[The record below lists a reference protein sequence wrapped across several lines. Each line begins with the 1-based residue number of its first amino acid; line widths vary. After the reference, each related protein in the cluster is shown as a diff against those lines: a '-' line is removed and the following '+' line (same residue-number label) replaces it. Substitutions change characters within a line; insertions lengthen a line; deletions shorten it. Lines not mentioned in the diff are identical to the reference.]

1 MKYTKIFRQV
11 YEPYLSELG
20 YFWYKK
26 YFIRVDPKQEML
38 SLVCHRNYS
47 QSGPSQYA
55 ISVGAGHLPLGG
67 LDVDKLDLRG
77 FDSVSD
83 ILHREIEL
91 TANRKPVQFTAD
103 DCDEVITREA
113 FEASLNFFLTYCPDI
128 FVVGEMPDNL
138 EVYNRIRDRLI
149 DQGLISEQLTK
160 FGLMPMFEFET
171 YIWTRDYEKA
181 KRFILQYLDHVI
193 SVCDESINNLQQELE
208 YLNGKGSGENFTEYY
223 RELIKKILKNPI
235 KRREYVDMVESQI
248 EYWVK
253 SKIETETFCHKQAE
267 ILKEN
272 PESLRIEIDEL
283 RRSNLIKLKEF
294 ETKSKKKISNNH
306 ISGLDK

>member
-47 QSGPSQYA
+47 KSGPSQYA
-55 ISVGAGHLPLGG
+55 ISVGAGHFPLGG

-91 TANRKPVQFTAD
+91 KAKRNYVQLTAD

-113 FEASLNFFLTYCPDI
+113 FEASMNFFLTYCPDI

-208 YLNGKGSGENFTEYY
+208 YINGNNSVELFTGYHLEQ
-223 RELIKKILKNPI
+223 IKKILKNPI
-235 KRREYVDMVESQI
+235 KRKEYVDMVESQI

-253 SKIETETFCHKQAE
+253 SKIETETFCHKQVE
-267 ILKEN
+267 TLEKN
-272 PESLRIEIDEL
+272 PETLRVEIDEL
-283 RRSNLIKLKEF
+283 RKSNLIKLKEF
-294 ETKSKKKISNNH
+294 EAKSKKKISKNNS
-306 ISGLDK
+306 SGRDK

>member
-11 YEPYLSELG
+11 YEPYLSKLG

-26 YFIRVDPKQEML
+26 YFIRVDPKQELL

-47 QSGPSQYA
+47 KSGPSQYA
-55 ISVGAGHLPLGG
+55 ISVGAGHFPLGG

-83 ILHREIEL
+83 ILHREMEL

-113 FEASLNFFLTYCPDI
+113 FEASLNFLLTYCPDL
-128 FVVGEMPDNL
+128 FEVGEIPDNL
-138 EVYNRIRDRLI
+138 EVYNRIINRLAKN
-149 DQGLISEQLTK
+149 GLISEIVTK
-160 FGLMPMFEFET
+160 LGSMPMFEFET

-181 KRFILQYLDHVI
+181 KRFNLQYLDHVI
-193 SVCDESINNLQQELE
+193 SVCDESINSLQLELE
-208 YLNGKGSGENFTEYY
+208 YINGNSSV
-223 RELIKKILKNPI
+223 ELLTGYELKQIKKILKNPI
-235 KRREYVDMVESQI
+235 KRKEYVEMVESQI

-267 ILKEN
+267 TLEKN
-272 PESLRIEIDEL
+272 PESLRKDIDEL
-283 RRSNLIKLKEF
+283 RRSNLIKLAEF
-294 ETKSKKKISNNH
+294 EAKSKKKISNNH
-306 ISGLDK
+306 ISGRDK